1 MLRTETA
8 PKSEAPTIKL
18 KNYKPFDY
26 PISTVDLDF
35 KLHPTATLV
44 TATVEYKRRKGVN
57 AGAPLKLDGD
67 GLNLISIKL
76 NGEVLAADQY
86 NATPQFLTIR
96 NLPAK
101 FTLEMVTQIDP
112 TANTALSGLYR
123 SGGNYCTQCEAE
135 GFRRITYFP
144 DRPDVLAVYTT
155 RIEAD
160 KKENPIL
167 LGNGNP
173 QKKGKLAKGKH
184 FAIWHDPHPKP
195 AYLFALVGGDLGA
208 VFENYKTSDG
218 RKVKLGI
225 YVEKGKED
233 RTSYA
238 MDALV
243 RSMKWDEEVFG
254 CVYDLDVFNIVA
266 VSDFNMGAMEN
277 KGLNIFNDKYVL
289 VDKDTATDATFAQV
303 EAIIAHEYFHNWTGN
318 RITCRDW
325 FQLCLKEGLTVFR
338 DQEFSSDMRSRPVQ
352 RIADVAQLR
361 ARQFPEDAG
370 PLAHSVRPEAYK
382 EINNFYTATI
392 YEKGAEIVRMILT
405 LLGETKFRKG
415 IALYLKRHDGD
426 AATIE
431 DFIKSFEDAAKVDL
445 SQFAL
450 WYSQA
455 GTPRLMV
462 STNYD
467 IMRKI
472 YTVEIEQ
479 SLSPTPGQQR
489 KKLMHMPIRIGLVG
503 KDGDLKAKN
512 IEGAEHQGDVFEIK
526 ARRHKIKFH
535 GINECP
541 ILSIN
546 RNFSA
551 PVEIDY
557 RHTDKNLV
565 FLAKNDSDLFNRWQ
579 AIRTSATKQII
590 NAMRSIT
597 RKKKPKWNTDY
608 LAAIVDI
615 ASDQTLEP
623 AFRASMISL
632 PSENDIA
639 QSLGKNI
646 DPDAIHTARNSLQVE
661 IGETLQPISASILK
675 TLKVPKE
682 FVSDAEGS
690 GKRKLANM
698 LLVYGLHAGDEV
710 AEKQV
715 VKYFKTAKNMTDRE
729 AAFSA
734 ILNHLDD
741 PEIAKQTI
749 ASFYKRYQKDPI
761 VIDKWFMLQAMVGGR
776 KSVSIVKQ
784 LCKHEDFTWTN
795 PNRVRSVIAVFS
807 SANPTGFNRKDG
819 EGYKFVAKSIK
830 KLDGINPQTAARLL
844 TAFGSWKMLE
854 PQRRKLAQAALK
866 TLSAEKKL
874 SLDVRDILDRML
886 A

>member
-1 MLRTETA
+1 MLRTDTA
-8 PKSEAPTIKL
+8 PNTEAPTIKL

-26 PISTVDLDF
+26 PISSVDLDF
-35 KLHPTATLV
+35 KLHPTATIV
-44 TATVEYKRRKGVN
+44 TSTVNYRRRKGVK

-67 GLNLISIKL
+67 GLKLVSIKL
-76 NGEVLAADQY
+76 NGEVLKNSDFK
-86 NATPQFLTIR
+86 ATPQLLTIR
-96 NLPAK
+96 NLPTK
-101 FTLEMVTQIDP
+101 FILEIVTEIDP

-173 QKKGKLAKGKH
+173 QKKGKLANGNH

-208 VFENYKTSDG
+208 VFENYLTSDG

-289 VDKDTATDATFAQV
+289 ADKDTATDATFAQV

-370 PLAHSVRPEAYK
+370 PLSHCVRPEAYK

-392 YEKGAEIVRMILT
+392 YEKGAEIVRMIQT
-405 LLGETKFRKG
+405 LLGNKKFRKG

-467 IMRKI
+467 SARQI
-472 YTVEIEQ
+472 YSVEVEQ
-479 SLSPTPGQQR
+479 SLSPTPGQPR
-489 KKLMHMPIRIGLVG
+489 KKLMHMPLRIGLVG
-503 KDGDLKAKN
+503 KNGDIKAKT
-512 IEGAEHQGDVFEIK
+512 IEGADYRDDVFEIK
-526 ARRHKIKFH
+526 ARKHKIKFL
-535 GINECP
+535 GIKERP

-551 PVEIDY
+551 PVEVDY
-557 RHTDKNLV
+557 RHTDKDLI
-565 FLAKNDSDLFNRWQ
+565 FLAKNDHDLFNRWQ

-590 NAMRSIT
+590 NAMRSIL
-597 RKKKPKWNTDY
+597 RKKKPKWNADY
-608 LAAIVDI
+608 LTAIVDI
-615 ASDQTLEP
+615 ACDDTLEP

-632 PSENDIA
+632 PSESDIA
-639 QSLGKNI
+639 QTLGKNI

-661 IGETLQPISASILK
+661 IGEALQGVSTSVLK
-675 TLKVPKE
+675 ALKLPKD
-682 FVSDAEGS
+682 FISDAEGS

-698 LLVYGLHAGDEV
+698 LTVYGLHAGNE
-710 AEKQV
+710 AIEKQV
-715 VKYFKTAKNMTDRE
+715 VKNFKAAKNMTDKE

-741 PEIAKQTI
+741 PEIAEQTI
-749 ASFYKRYQKDPI
+749 ASFYNKYKTDPI

-776 KSVSIVKQ
+776 KSVSYVKQ

-819 EGYKFVAKSIK
+819 EGYRFVAKSIK

-854 PQRRKLAQAALK
+854 PSRRKLAHASLK
-866 TLSAEKKL
+866 SLSAEKKL
-874 SLDVRDILDRML
+874 SRDVRDILDRML

>member
-1 MLRTETA
+1 MFKTDTA
-8 PKSEAPTIKL
+8 PKIEAPTIKL
-18 KNYKPFDY
+18 KNYKAFDY
-26 PISTVDLDF
+26 PVSSVDLDF
-35 KLHPTATLV
+35 KLHPSATLV
-44 TATVEYKRRKGVN
+44 TATVVYKRRKGAK

-67 GLNLISIKL
+67 GLKLISIKL
-76 NGEVLAADQY
+76 NGEALATSQY
-86 NATPQFLTIR
+86 KETPQTLTLR
-96 NLPAK
+96 NVPEK
-101 FTLEMVTQIDP
+101 FTLEIVTQIDP

-160 KKENPIL
+160 KGENPVL

-173 QKKGKLAKGKH
+173 QKKGKLANNRH
-184 FAIWHDPHPKP
+184 YAIWHDPHPKP

-208 VFENYKTSDG
+208 VFKNYKTSDG

-233 RTSYA
+233 RTEYA

-243 RSMKWDEEVFG
+243 RSMRWDEEVFG

-289 VDKDTATDATFAQV
+289 ADQDTATDATFAQV

-370 PLAHSVRPEAYK
+370 PLSHAVRPEAYK

-392 YEKGAEIVRMILT
+392 YEKGAEIVRMIQT
-405 LLGETKFRKG
+405 LLGDKKFRKG

-462 STNYD
+462 SSEYD
-467 IMRKI
+467 TARKT

-479 SLSPTPGQQR
+479 SLSPTPDQPR
-489 KKLMHMPIRIGLVG
+489 KKLMHMPVRIGLVG
-503 KDGDLKAKN
+503 ENGDIKPKSIDGADY
-512 IEGAEHQGDVFEIK
+512 HDDVFEIK
-526 ARRHKIKFH
+526 ARKHKIKFH
-535 GINECP
+535 GIKEHP

-551 PVEIDY
+551 PVEVDY
-557 RHTDKNLV
+557 RLSDKELI
-565 FLAKNDSDLFNRWQ
+565 FLAKNDSDPFNRWQ
-579 AIRTSATKQII
+579 AFRTSATKQII
-590 NAMRSIT
+590 NAMRSIM
-597 RKKKPKWNTDY
+597 RRKKPKWNTAF
-608 LAAIVDI
+608 LSAIVDI
-615 ASDQTLEP
+615 VSDDTLEP

-646 DPDAIHTARNSLQVE
+646 DPDAIHSARNSLQVE
-661 IGETLQPISASILK
+661 IGEALLPVSSAVLK
-675 TLKVPKE
+675 SLDLPKD
-682 FVSDAEGS
+682 FVSDAQGS

-698 LLVYGLHAGDEV
+698 LVTYGLHAGDEKT
-710 AEKQV
+710 ETQV
-715 VKYFKTAKNMTDRE
+715 VKNFKSAKNMTDRE

-734 ILNHLDD
+734 ILNLLDNS
-741 PEIAKQTI
+741 EIAEKTI
-749 ASFYKRYQKDPI
+749 ASFYKRYKSDPI
-761 VIDKWFMLQAMVGGR
+761 VIDKWFMLQAMIGGR

-854 PQRRKLAQAALK
+854 PQRRKLAMAALK
-866 TLSAEKKL
+866 SLSAEKKL
-874 SLDVRDILDRML
+874 SRDVRDILDRML

>member
-8 PKSEAPTIKL
+8 QQTEAPTIKL

-26 PISTVDLDF
+26 PVSTVDLNF
-35 KLHPTATLV
+35 ELHPTATLV
-44 TATVEYKRRKGVN
+44 TSTVCYERRKGTKTT
-57 AGAPLKLDGD
+57 APLKLDGD
-67 GLNLISIKL
+67 GLKLVSIKL
-76 NGEVLAADQY
+76 DGNLLNKADY
-86 NATPQFLTIR
+86 KATPQLLTIR
-96 NLPAK
+96 KLPAK
-101 FTLEMVTQIDP
+101 FTLEIVTEINP

-155 RIEAD
+155 RIAAD
-160 KKENPIL
+160 KNENPVL

-173 QKKGKLAKGKH
+173 QKKGKLANDRH

-225 YVEKGKED
+225 YVEKGKEN

-243 RSMKWDEEVFG
+243 RSMKWDEDVFG

-289 VDKDTATDATFAQV
+289 ADQDTATDATFAQV

-370 PLAHSVRPEAYK
+370 PLSHSVRPESYK

-392 YEKGAEIVRMILT
+392 YEKGAEIVRMIQT
-405 LLGETKFRKG
+405 LLGDVKFRKG

-431 DFIKSFEDAAKVDL
+431 DFIKSFEDAAKIDL
-445 SQFAL
+445 SKFAL

-462 STNYD
+462 STEYD
-467 IMRKI
+467 KARQI

-479 SLSPTPGQQR
+479 SLSPTPGQQH
-489 KKLMHMPIRIGLVG
+489 KKLMHMPVRIGLVG
-503 KDGDLKAKN
+503 ANGELSATKIDGADY
-512 IEGAEHQGDVFEIK
+512 QGDVFEIK
-526 ARRHKIKFH
+526 ARKHKIKFH
-535 GINECP
+535 GINERP
-541 ILSIN
+541 ILSFN

-551 PVEIDY
+551 PVEVDY
-557 RHTDKNLV
+557 RHTDKDLI
-565 FLAKNDSDLFNRWQ
+565 FLAKHDSDPFNRWQ
-579 AIRTSATKQII
+579 AVRTIATKQII
-590 NAMRSIT
+590 NAMRSIMQ
-597 RKKKPKWNTDY
+597 RKKPKWNADY
-608 LAAIVDI
+608 LTAITHIV
-615 ASDQTLEP
+615 SDEKLEP
-623 AFRASMISL
+623 AFRAAMLSL

-646 DPDAIHTARNSLQVE
+646 NPDAIHSARNGLQVE
-661 IGETLQPISASILK
+661 IGEALNPVSAAVSKSLK
-675 TLKVPKE
+675 MPKN
-682 FVSDAEGS
+682 FVSDADSS

-698 LLVYGLHAGDEV
+698 LVTYGLHASDAK
-710 AEKQV
+710 AEKKI
-715 VKYFKTAKNMTDRE
+715 VKRFKSADNMTDRE
-729 AAFSA
+729 AAFSS

-741 PEIAKQTI
+741 PTIAEKAI
-749 ASFYKRYQKDPI
+749 ASFYKRYKNDPI

-776 KSVSIVKQ
+776 KSVTTVKQ
-784 LCKHEDFTWTN
+784 LCKHKDFTWTN

-807 SANPTGFNRKDG
+807 SANPTGFNHKNG

-854 PQRRKLAQAALK
+854 PQRKKLAKTALQ
-866 TLSAEKKL
+866 TLSAEKNL
-874 SLDVRDILDRML
+874 SRDVRDILDRML